1 MKDLVPADLLD
12 ESAPDADVRGRLLQ
26 RQVEER
32 LQLVARHLRRDHAR
46 GSLAHIIVAIV
57 ASWPFLARDRV

>member
-32 LQLVARHLRRDHAR
+32 LQLVARQAHCDRRGGVLTCGQNR
-46 GSLAHIIVAIV
+46 KTCKIIT
-57 ASWPFLARDRV
+57 